1 VYGGRSRFIS
11 EKVLKTMEQTA
22 FHGAQLGEA
31 TPLGDG
37 RASTLD
43 VSARLKDMW

>member
-1 VYGGRSRFIS
+1 MQQV
-11 EKVLKTMEQTA
+11 A

-31 TPLGDG
+31 TPLDDA

-43 VSARLKDMW
+43 VSARLKEMW